1 MSLSEYKKKR
11 NFKSTKEPLA
21 EIKKS
26 GNELIFVVQ
35 KHAARNLHYDFRL
48 EFDGVLKSWAVP
60 KGPSLNPEDKR
71 LAIMVED
78 HPFSYKDFEGEIPKG
93 NYGAGHVIVWDAGT
107 YAYPEASDSD
117 DSYTNLKAGFAKG
130 HLALQLKGEKLKGEF
145 DLVKLKGKE
154 GNAWLLIKKGDEYA
168 SKQDVLEKDKSVL
181 SDMILEDLQKVPSKI
196 KAEDL
201 PKKTSDSPSSKQAPA
216 FSKPMLA
223 VTEKDAFERKGW
235 IFEKKYDGYRT
246 IAVVNDGNVDL
257 FSRNELS
264 FNTLFKSI
272 AEELKN
278 IDHKVVLDGEVVI
291 EDKQGRSD
299 FQLLQNFKKS
309 GKGILKYC
317 VFDLLHLD
325 GNNTEGLALVQRK
338 ELLKMLLSNLD
349 NGHILYADHVEEKG
363 IDFLKGAMKSNLEGI
378 MAKDANSKYRPGRR
392 SKEWL
397 KIKLVNQEEA
407 IIIGITETKG
417 SRKYFGSLLLAQY
430 HGKELKYIGNCG
442 TGFSESDLK
451 ELYNQ
456 FQQHFRDTSPIQ
468 EKVKIIRKIQWME
481 PKFVAQVKFTE
492 FTQDGNLR
500 HPVFLG
506 LRTDKKISDVIAG
519 SKQTMLR
526 KETSEKPEKAIS
538 KTKAPKQSPENE
550 NGKPPKSDNDR
561 SVKIGKTTLQ
571 LTNQHKEYFP
581 GESIT
586 KGDLI
591 NYYTE
596 IADFILPYLKN
607 RPQSMN
613 RFPNG
618 INGQSFYQKNVDT
631 DKIPDW
637 LKTFKVYS
645 ESTEK
650 HIDYLLCNDKA
661 TLIYMANL
669 GCIEINPWNST
680 IKNLEK
686 PDWVVIDLDPPK
698 KKPNFKQVIDAA
710 LVVKEIMDELEAD
723 CYCKTSGAT
732 GLHVY
737 IPLAAKYD
745 YDTIKIFA
753 ELIAQKVNEKL
764 PKTTTLNRSLDK
776 RNNRIYVDYLQNR
789 QGQTLAAPYSV
800 RPKPGATVSTPL
812 DWAEVNPK
820 LSPSMFTIKNT
831 LARLEKKGDL
841 WKPVLGKG
849 IDILKIIKSITEN

>member
-1 MSLSEYKKKR
+1 
-11 NFKSTKEPLA
+11 
-21 EIKKS
+21 
-26 GNELIFVVQ
+26 
-35 KHAARNLHYDFRL
+35 
-48 EFDGVLKSWAVP
+48 
-60 KGPSLNPEDKR
+60 
-71 LAIMVED
+71 
-78 HPFSYKDFEGEIPKG
+78 
-93 NYGAGHVIVWDAGT
+93 
-107 YAYPEASDSD
+107 
-117 DSYTNLKAGFAKG
+117 
-130 HLALQLKGEKLKGEF
+130 
-145 DLVKLKGKE
+145 
-154 GNAWLLIKKGDEYA
+154 
-168 SKQDVLEKDKSVL
+168 
-181 SDMILEDLQKVPSKI
+181 
-196 KAEDL
+196 
-201 PKKTSDSPSSKQAPA
+201 
-216 FSKPMLA
+216 
-223 VTEKDAFERKGW
+223 
-235 IFEKKYDGYRT
+235 
-246 IAVVNDGNVDL
+246 
-257 FSRNELS
+257 
-264 FNTLFKSI
+264 
-272 AEELKN
+272 
-278 IDHKVVLDGEVVI
+278 
-291 EDKQGRSD
+291 
-299 FQLLQNFKKS
+299 
-309 GKGILKYC
+309 
-317 VFDLLHLD
+317 
-325 GNNTEGLALVQRK
+325 
-338 ELLKMLLSNLD
+338 
-349 NGHILYADHVEEKG
+349 
-363 IDFLKGAMKSNLEGI
+363 
-378 MAKDANSKYRPGRR
+378 
-392 SKEWL
+392 
-397 KIKLVNQEEA
+397 
-407 IIIGITETKG
+407 
-417 SRKYFGSLLLAQY
+417 
-430 HGKELKYIGNCG
+430 
-442 TGFSESDLK
+442 
-451 ELYNQ
+451 
-456 FQQHFRDTSPIQ
+456 
-468 EKVKIIRKIQWME
+468 
-481 PKFVAQVKFTE
+481 
-492 FTQDGNLR
+492 
-500 HPVFLG
+500 
-506 LRTDKKISDVIAG
+506 
-519 SKQTMLR
+519 
-526 KETSEKPEKAIS
+526 
-538 KTKAPKQSPENE
+538 
-550 NGKPPKSDNDR
+550 
-561 SVKIGKTTLQ
+561 
-571 LTNQHKEYFP
+571 
-581 GESIT
+581 
-586 KGDLI
+586 
-591 NYYTE
+591 
-596 IADFILPYLKN
+596 
-607 RPQSMN
+607 MN